1 MDSRPQTL
9 DLKKLLTTSA
19 QGPHPFPF
27 RTGQLSPA
35 APMVLPLRGGGRVG
49 RRQPFLW
56 KPRQALLDGAF
67 ACAPP
72 SRPLASSLVPSPE
85 LWTPGARPRTFQP
98 CPPAQALSP

>member
-27 RTGQLSPA
+27 RTRQLSPA

-49 RRQPFLW
+49 RRQPFLR

-67 ACAPP
+67 VLLLY
-72 SRPLASSLVPSPE
+72 LASLGKDVLP
-85 LWTPGARPRTFQP
+85 TPTLDPGRKTLHFSNHVHP
-98 CPPAQALSP
+98 